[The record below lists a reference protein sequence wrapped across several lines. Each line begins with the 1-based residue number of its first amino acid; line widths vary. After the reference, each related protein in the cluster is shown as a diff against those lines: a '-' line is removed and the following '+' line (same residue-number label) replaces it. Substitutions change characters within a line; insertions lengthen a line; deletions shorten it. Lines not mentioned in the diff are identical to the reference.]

1 MVRAKVTDLQIF
13 LKNFLWYFFL
23 RQKSKGLSDVHASD
37 EGSSMPPKKP
47 LHLGTVFIYF
57 LIHMT

>member
-1 MVRAKVTDLQIF
+1 MKIPTSIQLVVSMMQI
-13 LKNFLWYFFL
+13 
-23 RQKSKGLSDVHASD
+23 SP
-37 EGSSMPPKKP
+37 GSSMPPKKP

>member
-1 MVRAKVTDLQIF
+1 M
-13 LKNFLWYFFL
+13 